1 MIAKPFILHYLV
13 ITLSEYGQFFSI
25 QLAKHSVSVGTKA
38 GSIRPL
44 RRFTL
49 SVSSSHLQAY
59 ALHITILLTF
69 TVPSG
74 VLRMTSSG
82 ITKASVE
89 KALAHVNETDME
101 SLVAFVQQLKKIV
114 ADEGD
119 KGRVVSCS
127 SLKTRE
133 VFELF
138 SLSNK
143 YTDFGSYRKYDIPE
157 IELSHSQRCPGLKPS
172 AHELL
177 RSIATIWPQ
186 SNESNVRVFVSL
198 LIHFSVEQINS
209 EMDLNAGS
217 EASSSSDRVN
227 IPSPSPKVA
236 PVTPPR
242 NIQSP
247 LKSSFPVTLKAYT
260 EALVSWET
268 KDELDRKI
276 LVRGFID
283 YGISYAQK
291 TPESLETFFAI
302 AETKAAGTLSENS
315 WAQLLCY
322 MGWYL
327 SCAMVHY

>member
-1 MIAKPFILHYLV
+1 M
-13 ITLSEYGQFFSI
+13 
-25 QLAKHSVSVGTKA
+25 
-38 GSIRPL
+38 
-44 RRFTL
+44 
-49 SVSSSHLQAY
+49 
-59 ALHITILLTF
+59 
-69 TVPSG
+69 
-74 VLRMTSSG
+74 
-82 ITKASVE
+82 
-89 KALAHVNETDME
+89 NETDME
-101 SLVAFVQQLKKIV
+101 SLLAFVQHLKKIV

-119 KGRVVSCS
+119 KGRVVPCS
-127 SLKTRE
+127 SLKARE

-138 SLSNK
+138 SLANE

-157 IELSHSQRCPGLKPS
+157 IKLSRSQRCPGLKAS

-177 RSIATIWPQ
+177 RSIATVWPQ

-227 IPSPSPKVA
+227 IPSPPPKVA

-242 NIQSP
+242 KIQSP

-276 LVRGFID
+276 FVRGFID

-291 TPESLETFFAI
+291 TP
-302 AETKAAGTLSENS
+302 
-315 WAQLLCY
+315 
-322 MGWYL
+322 
-327 SCAMVHY
+327 

>member
-1 MIAKPFILHYLV
+1 
-13 ITLSEYGQFFSI
+13 
-25 QLAKHSVSVGTKA
+25 
-38 GSIRPL
+38 
-44 RRFTL
+44 
-49 SVSSSHLQAY
+49 
-59 ALHITILLTF
+59 
-69 TVPSG
+69 
-74 VLRMTSSG
+74 MTSSG
-82 ITKASVE
+82 ITKASIE
-89 KALAHVNETDME
+89 KALAHVNETNME

-119 KGRVVSCS
+119 KERVLSCS

-133 VFELF
+133 VFDLF
-138 SLSNK
+138 SFSNK
-143 YTDFGSYRKYDIPE
+143 YIDFGSYRKYDISE
-157 IELSHSQRCPGLKPS
+157 IKLSHSQRCPGLKPS

-177 RSIATIWPQ
+177 RSIATVWPQ

-217 EASSSSDRVN
+217 EESSSSDRVN
-227 IPSPSPKVA
+227 IPSPSPNVA

-242 NIQSP
+242 KIQSH
-247 LKSSFPVTLKAYT
+247 LNLSFPVKLKAYT
-260 EALVSWET
+260 EALVSWKT
-268 KDELDRKI
+268 KDEFDRKI

-302 AETKAAGTLSENS
+302 AETKAMGALSENS
-315 WAQLLCY
+315 WAQLLSY

-327 SCAMVHY
+327 SGVMVHY